1 MNNKRP
7 CSLCHGTNY
16 PSKFTDCPLCRDD
29 EDEDGLTEPPEK
41 TEMERLTDDAD
52 MRE

>member
-7 CSLCHGTNY
+7 CSKCGSTIW
-16 PSKFTDCPLCRDD
+16 PSPTSWCELCRDD
-29 EDEDGLTEPPEK
+29 EDEDDLSAIYEK